1 MEPERLVL
9 NLGSYTFAAL
19 TVLSMIRHALT
30 MPGWFPAMAFGAK
43 RSGGG

>member
-30 MPGWFPAMAFGAK
+30 MPGWIPAMADGA
-43 RSGGG
+43 RRPGGG